1 MLGSAMSPFSA
12 LAAMDCLSELYSG
25 LTFFGLVTLPRRL
38 RNWLLDEEADPSVRH
53 RVLREVLDKP
63 ADDPEVIL
71 AKRQIGRVGW
81 AAQILRLQHP
91 AGQWDT
97 HGTSAYE
104 LYRPKYIATNWRL
117 LVLSDLGVNGKHPRI
132 AKAVELF
139 FRRFSGRS
147 GGLGYRGSEVCFT
160 GNAVRML
167 VRFGY
172 LEDPR
177 LRPAI
182 KWLVRHQKSDGGWH
196 CDRSRT
202 GTLDAWEAMA
212 AFGALPPSAR
222 SASVLRAI
230 ERGAEFYL
238 GRGLLREG
246 LNLYAPWLRLHYPVH
261 YYYDILVGLDV
272 LTALGYGG
280 DPRIR
285 PALDRLEAMRN
296 RDGSWNLDALHPD
309 TEGPQYQTRGPF
321 YPFGLEVPG
330 HPSRWITTTALV
342 VLRRAGR

>member
-1 MLGSAMSPFSA
+1 MLGSPNVTV
-12 LAAMDCLSELYSG
+12 LGVCRNGWPLLELYSG

-38 RNWLLDEEADPSVRH
+38 RNWLLDEDADPSVRH
-53 RVLREVLDKP
+53 RVLREVLD
-63 ADDPEVIL
+63 
-71 AKRQIGRVGW
+71 
-81 AAQILRLQHP
+81 
-91 AGQWDT
+91 
-97 HGTSAYE
+97 
-104 LYRPKYIATNWRL
+104 RPRYIAAIWGL
-117 LVLSDLGVNGKHPRI
+117 LVLSALGVSGKHPRI

-139 FRRFSGRS
+139 FRRFSGPS

-172 LEDPR
+172 LADPR

-182 KWLVRHQKSDGGWH
+182 KWLIRHQKSDGGWH
-196 CDRSRT
+196 CDRSRS

-212 AFGALPPSAR
+212 AVAALPLSAR

-246 LNLYAPWLRLHYPVH
+246 RNLYAPWLRLHYPVH

-285 PALDRLEAMRN
+285 PALDRLEGMRN
-296 RDGSWNLDALHPD
+296 RDG
-309 TEGPQYQTRGPF
+309 
-321 YPFGLEVPG
+321 GL
-330 HPSRWITTTALV
+330 
-342 VLRRAGR
+342 